1 MVSIRAGIK
10 EKGELTVRQGPL
22 RVYWLDGVSVL
33 LALLLSPPSPRHSNS
48 PTMDVAE
55 TTQRDSL
62 LSAKSMHKKLRSLH
76 ASRVETS
83 TGGCNI

>member
-1 MVSIRAGIK
+1 M
-10 EKGELTVRQGPL
+10 RQGPL
-22 RVYWLDGVSVL
+22 RTSCLDGVSVL
-33 LALLLSPPSPRHSNS
+33 RGLLLSPPPLRLSNS
-48 PTMDVAE
+48 PTMDVPE
-55 TTQRDSL
+55 TTQQDSL